1 MSRSRGFANS
11 SMEVMP
17 REMKC
22 GGETLQW
29 VVLLILA
36 LALTLAHAQSEAP
49 LKESESWSKM
59 NALSVAR
66 PVTILIAVILLP
78 ISLTSCGKS
87 GSDGE
92 KKTTQKSED
101 DFLDKDAKPDER
113 KYLLAAK
120 PFFVAVANRKYAD
133 AYALLS
139 GHAKARMSF
148 NQFTPAEEQATFQQ
162 YESSPYM
169 NVTAEQFAYLMRYVE
184 AARGTPRASKMLSV
198 FSTDPDVLNRRSKE
212 QFGAMDSMFA
222 IGAMPDWIPANI
234 RRASL
239 RGQIHTELSPQELQ
253 NVAQREGISVEE
265 LKKDP
270 DFDPYFNLKVVLVDE
285 GGQLKVGYF
294 EFLPPSIM
302 D

>member
-1 MSRSRGFANS
+1 MSKSRS
-11 SMEVMP
+11 
-17 REMKC
+17 K
-22 GGETLQW
+22 
-29 VVLLILA
+29 I
-36 LALTLAHAQSEAP
+36 
-49 LKESESWSKM
+49 
-59 NALSVAR
+59 NALLVAGR
-66 PVTILIAVILLP
+66 GSILVAVIVLP
-78 ISLTSCGKS
+78 VSLTSCGKS
-87 GSDGE
+87 GSDGK
-92 KKTTQKSED
+92 KKTAQKSED
-101 DFLDKDAKPDER
+101 DFLDKNAKPDER
-113 KYLLAAK
+113 KYLMAAK
-120 PFFVAVANRKYAD
+120 PFFVAVANRKYAE

-139 GHAKARMSF
+139 SHARARMSF

-162 YESSPYM
+162 YESQPYV
-169 NVTAEQFAYLMRYVE
+169 NVTAAQFAYLMQYVE
-184 AARGTPRASKMLSV
+184 AARGTPRAPKTLYV
-198 FSTDPDVLNRRSKE
+198 FSTNPDVLNRRSKE

-253 NVAQREGISVEE
+253 NVAQREGISVEQ

-270 DFDPYFNLKVVLVDE
+270 DFDPYFNLKVVLVEE

>member
-1 MSRSRGFANS
+1 VAAKLSNG
-11 SMEVMP
+11 
-17 REMKC
+17 
-22 GGETLQW
+22 L
-29 VVLLILA
+29 VLLILA
-36 LALTLAHAQSEAP
+36 LTLTLAHAQSEAP

-78 ISLTSCGKS
+78 ISLTSCGRS

-92 KKTTQKSED
+92 KKTTEKSDD

-120 PFFVAVANRKYAD
+120 PFFVAVASRKYAD